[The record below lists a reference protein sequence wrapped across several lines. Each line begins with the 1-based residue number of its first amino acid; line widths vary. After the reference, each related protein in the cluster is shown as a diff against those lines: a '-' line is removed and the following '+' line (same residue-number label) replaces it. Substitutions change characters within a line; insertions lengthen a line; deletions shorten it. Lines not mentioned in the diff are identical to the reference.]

1 MSRFV
6 RYASLTGYAELAR
19 SLGLEP
25 ARLLADEG
33 LDIADLAEQDKWI
46 PAVPV
51 ARLLERSAA
60 ESGVEDFGVRL
71 SARRRLSALGP
82 LSVVLREEPD
92 LRSALDLLVRYEQA
106 YSGVVDLR
114 PIEADGLAT
123 VQVWLDFEAPVP
135 TRQSVDLTAANLV
148 GVLRALVRADWQPLS
163 VVFAHGAPADLGF
176 FRQTFGPGLRFD
188 QPFTGLVMPAG
199 DLDLPTVTAD
209 PALRSYARRLLP
221 TPRPATTTAQVRSMV
236 EVLLPA
242 GRCSLGHVSRALHLP
257 PRSLHRHLAEEG
269 GELLRD
275 RAGGARPVGGA
286 LPGHRRI
293 LADPDRVSP
302 RIRRAQRIL
311 RLVPRLLRHD
321 RDGVAP
327 ERPVRPGVEL
337 AAGGQ
342 VRRPWLTRW
351 PARFPDRP
359 AHASPRWSSRWRSR
373 CCCRTSCAG
382 RCWPRSSRS

>member
-33 LDIADLAEQDKWI
+33 LDIADLVEQDKWI

-60 ESGVEDFGVRL
+60 ESGVEDFAVRL

-92 LRSALDLLVRYEQA
+92 LRSALDLLIRYEQA
-106 YSGVVDLR
+106 YSGVLDLR
-114 PIEADGLAT
+114 LVEADGLAT
-123 VQVWLDFEAPVP
+123 VQVWLDFGVPVP
-135 TRQSVDLTAANLV
+135 TRQSVDLTTANLL

-163 VVFAHGAPADLGF
+163 MVFAHGPPADLAF

-188 QPFTGLVMPAG
+188 QPFTGLVMPAR

-221 TPRPATTTAQVRSMV
+221 APRPATTTAQVRSVV

-269 GELLRD
+269 ESFS
-275 RAGGARPVGGA
+275 AIVQQ
-286 LPGHRRI
+286 
-293 LADPDRVSP
+293 V
-302 RIRRAQRIL
+302 RAQWAERYLATDAYPLTQIAH
-311 RLVPRLLRHD
+311 LLGFAAPSAFSVWFRGHFGTTATEWRQSARSAPASGSVLED
-321 RDGVAP
+321 RFG
-327 ERPVRPGVEL
+327 
-337 AAGGQ
+337 
-342 VRRPWLTRW
+342 
-351 PARFPDRP
+351 DR
-359 AHASPRWSSRWRSR
+359 
-373 CCCRTSCAG
+373 G
-382 RCWPRSSRS
+382 

>member
-19 SLGLEP
+19 SVGLEP

-33 LDIADLAEQDKWI
+33 LDIADLVEQDKWI

-71 SARRRLSALGP
+71 SGRRRLSALGP

-92 LRSALDLLVRYEQA
+92 LRSALDLLVGYEQA
-106 YSGVVDLR
+106 YSGVLDLR
-114 PIEADGLAT
+114 LIEGDGMAT
-123 VQVWLDFEAPVP
+123 VQVWLDFGAPVP
-135 TRQSVDLTAANLV
+135 TRQSVDLTAANLL

-163 VVFAHGAPADLGF
+163 VVFAHDPPADLGL

-188 QPFTGLVMPAG
+188 QPFTGLVMPAR

-221 TPRPATTTAQVRSMV
+221 TPRPATTTAQVRSVV
-236 EVLLPA
+236 EVLLPT

-269 GELLRD
+269 ESFS
-275 RAGGARPVGGA
+275 AIVQK
-286 LPGHRRI
+286 
-293 LADPDRVSP
+293 V
-302 RIRRAQRIL
+302 RAQW
-311 RLVPRLLRHD
+311 
-321 RDGVAP
+321 A
-327 ERPVRPGVEL
+327 ERYL
-337 AAGGQ
+337 ATDAYS
-342 VRRPWLTRW
+342 LTRIAQLLGFAAPSAFSVW
-351 PARFPDRP
+351 FRGHFGTTATEWRQSARSAPASNSLLEDRFGDR
-359 AHASPRWSSRWRSR
+359 
-373 CCCRTSCAG
+373 G
-382 RCWPRSSRS
+382 